1 MYTTAITIAHRPHLG
16 LTPYPLLGPEYE
28 RFGSGWCL
36 SLSPPIATNLLYHF
50 HMSPALSPST
60 AFFYFLVQLLPLCI
74 LLIIPLSLD

>member
-1 MYTTAITIAHRPHLG
+1 MYPTAKTIAHRPHLG

-28 RFGSGWCL
+28 RFGSGRRL

-50 HMSPALSPST
+50 HMSTALSPST

-74 LLIIPLSLD
+74 LLIIPLSLY